1 MVVTIE
7 GCVASR
13 GMESHHGRATTKG
26 TPGRV
31 NASRGNA
38 LSEGRGNASRVNALY
53 GGGAIPSS
61 EGVVDVGVRLIV
73 AGGRDFSDYGRLKA
87 AMAEALGDLPLDQLE
102 VVSGAARGAD
112 RLGEQWAQENG
123 VVLRQFPADWN
134 RNGRSAGFRRNEEMA
149 DYADAVLV
157 MPGGNGTDH
166 MARIAA
172 ERGMTVHDYRSR
184 MPGVVV
190 PVVTAPAFEIV
201 SSRGGDGFDVL
212 GMRSGGKTMATVASP
227 GDAGWL
233 GNPYVAVDAGGRL
246 TREEATARFGE
257 LVRQKAQDEQW
268 AEAFRG
274 LRGKSVGYY
283 KPEEE
288 HIHLQELQRWL
299 DEDARAPEQPAAVV
313 NTTGQQVADG
323 VQLKLDLEGQQA
335 QEDPKRKAG
344 DLLPWL
350 LAAGGIGLGAYALAE
365 ELNRGNPGASA
376 PAQLV

>member
-1 MVVTIE
+1 MVD
-7 GCVASR
+7 G
-13 GMESHHGRATTKG
+13 
-26 TPGRV
+26 
-31 NASRGNA
+31 
-38 LSEGRGNASRVNALY
+38 
-53 GGGAIPSS
+53 
-61 EGVVDVGVRLIV
+61 GVRLIV

-134 RNGRSAGFRRNEEMA
+134 RHGRSAGFRRNEEMA

-172 ERGMTVHDYRSR
+172 GRGMTVHDYRSR
-184 MPGVVV
+184 MPGVVK
-190 PVVTAPAFEIV
+190 PVVTAPAFQIV
-201 SSRGGDGFDVL
+201 PSRGGDGFDVL

-246 TREEATARFGE
+246 TREEATAKFGE

-283 KPEEE
+283 KPDEE

-299 DEDARAPEQPAAVV
+299 DEDARAPEQPAAVM
-313 NTTGQQVADG
+313 NPTGQQVTDG
-323 VQLKLDLEGQQA
+323 VQLTLDLEGQQV
-335 QEDPKRKAG
+335 QQDPRRKAG

-350 LAAGGIGLGAYALAE
+350 LAAGGTGLAAYALAE
-365 ELNRGNPGASA
+365 ELNRGNPGAQV